1 MKMIGTATFALLLKY
16 VPYIVGIRVIGGLV
30 DIGVH
35 AAKVKIG
42 KTKG

>member
-1 MKMIGTATFALLLKY
+1 MFSSATIALLVKM
-16 VPYIVGIRVIGGLV
+16 VPYVIGMRVIGGVV

-42 KTKG
+42 KVKG